1 MALGRKNVPVAGTNS
16 GADVF
21 RLAGFLGDDN
31 LIRHEGLGWRMRFE
45 SAGHERLVNN
55 TTSQATFWWVRGQ
68 AAKPGRERRPAVDG
82 ARQSAARRRSRGC
95 RLRHRRESS
104 SFGAAVL
111 FAFQGQDCVGPGSA
125 PVSWSRTPP
134 PRSQR
139 RCARPVRW
147 DRRWRAGRS
156 SLRSA

>member
-31 LIRHEGLGWRMRFE
+31 LIRHEGLGWRMGFE

-111 FAFQGQDCVGPGSA
+111 FAFQGLGLRRTGISSGFVVSYPAASISA
-125 PVSWSRTPP
+125 TM
-134 PRSQR
+134 RS
-139 RCARPVRW
+139 A
-147 DRRWRAGRS
+147 S
-156 SLRSA
+156 SLGSPLACR